1 MHCTQSF
8 FADGQWGSMNSNFA
22 ASSIA
27 ERRSVLEWRDR
38 HSIAA
43 ALALH
48 RACQDAWPLIDA
60 RLAAASWHSVLTET
74 DAFVTREIDPIVAG
88 AVNESVQRLVRAAQ
102 PELDLI
108 IEHHLALEATL
119 GGTPVEADKLAGE
132 LDLIAGLVP
141 ILGGVGV
148 AAALPSFAVVSGAVM
163 FGMVATSA
171 VSAPIL
177 LSGIAVA
184 GAGLATG
191 VLQTSRIKEKRIAR
205 MRDRVRKHI
214 DVAVLDVTPQ
224 SVNPSLLAR
233 LTAGINAAASAAL
246 ERIENDVG

>member
-1 MHCTQSF
+1 
-8 FADGQWGSMNSNFA
+8 
-22 ASSIA
+22 
-27 ERRSVLEWRDR
+27 
-38 HSIAA
+38 
-43 ALALH
+43 
-48 RACQDAWPLIDA
+48 
-60 RLAAASWHSVLTET
+60 
-74 DAFVTREIDPIVAG
+74 
-88 AVNESVQRLVRAAQ
+88 
-102 PELDLI
+102 
-108 IEHHLALEATL
+108 
-119 GGTPVEADKLAGE
+119 
-132 LDLIAGLVP
+132 
-141 ILGGVGV
+141 
-148 AAALPSFAVVSGAVM
+148 M

>member
-1 MHCTQSF
+1 
-8 FADGQWGSMNSNFA
+8 MNLNLA

-38 HSIAA
+38 HSMAA

-60 RLAAASWHSVLTET
+60 RLAAVSWHSVLTET
-74 DAFVTREIDPIVAG
+74 DAFVTREIDPLVAG
-88 AVNESVQRLVRAAQ
+88 AVNEAVQRLLRDAQ
-102 PELDLI
+102 SELNNI
-108 IEHHLALEATL
+108 IEHHLAVEATL
-119 GGTPVEADKLAGE
+119 GETPVDANKLASE
-132 LDLIAGLVP
+132 LDLIAGLAP

-171 VSAPIL
+171 ISAPIL
-177 LSGIAVA
+177 LTGIVVA

-191 VLQTSRIKEKRIAR
+191 ALQTSRIKEKRTAR
-205 MRDRVRKHI
+205 MRVRVRSHI
-214 DVAVLDVTPQ
+214 DSAVLDVTPQ
-224 SVNPSLLAR
+224 SASPSLLAR
-233 LTAGINAAASAAL
+233 LTTAIQTAAAGAL
-246 ERIENDVG
+246 ERIENNAA

>member
-1 MHCTQSF
+1 
-8 FADGQWGSMNSNFA
+8 MNLNLA

-38 HSIAA
+38 HSMAA

-60 RLAAASWHSVLTET
+60 RLAAVSWHSVLTET

-88 AVNESVQRLVRAAQ
+88 AVNEAVQRLLRDAQ
-102 PELDLI
+102 SELNHI
-108 IEHHLALEATL
+108 IEHHLEVEATL
-119 GGTPVEADKLAGE
+119 GETPVDANKLASE
-132 LDLIAGLVP
+132 LDLIAGLAP

-171 VSAPIL
+171 ISAPIL
-177 LSGIAVA
+177 LTGIVVA

-191 VLQTSRIKEKRIAR
+191 VLQTSRIKEKRTAR
-205 MRDRVRKHI
+205 MRVRVQSHI
-214 DVAVLDVTPQ
+214 DSAVLDVTPE
-224 SVNPSLLAR
+224 SASPSLLAR
-233 LTAGINAAASAAL
+233 LTTAIQTAAAAAL
-246 ERIENDVG
+246 ERIENNAA